1 MLGDNFNS
9 LIGYNM
15 ISALDEL
22 LKVRG
27 RQNLDPAELHISGS
41 DPVLDSPF
49 KLGEVAAAAHAA
61 VGVAVNDL
69 WEQKTGRRQK
79 IQISV
84 RSAAAS
90 LIPAASSLITSERA
104 SGTKT
109 APKALAPLEEAALDR
124 AAPDSGL
131 NSFGADSSVS
141 ARRRSSQA

>member
-1 MLGDNFNS
+1 MLDDNFNA

-22 LKVRG
+22 LKIRG

-69 WEQKTGRRQK
+69 WEQK
-79 IQISV
+79 
-84 RSAAAS
+84 
-90 LIPAASSLITSERA
+90 
-104 SGTKT
+104 
-109 APKALAPLEEAALDR
+109 LAGDKKFKFP
-124 AAPDSGL
+124 
-131 NSFGADSSVS
+131 FG
-141 ARRRSSQA
+141 QLLPP

>member
-1 MLGDNFNS
+1 MLGDNLNVF
-9 LIGYNM
+9 IGYNVM
-15 ISALDEL
+15 SALDEL
-22 LKVRG
+22 IKVRG
-27 RQNLDPAELHISGS
+27 RQNFDPAELHISET

-90 LIPAASSLITSERA
+90 LKSNKYV
-104 SGTKT
+104 GTWQ
-109 APKALAPLEEAALDR
+109 R
-124 AAPDSGL
+124 WSRHQ
-131 NSFGADSSVS
+131 S
-141 ARRRSSQA
+141 RSILTT

>member
-1 MLGDNFNS
+1 MLGDNLNA

-27 RQNLDPAELHISGS
+27 RQNLDPAELTSLI

-49 KLGEVAAAAHAA
+49 KLREVAAAAHAA

-69 WEQKTGRRQK
+69 GNKNWPKTK

-90 LIPAASSLITSERA
+90 LKSNKYAE
-104 SGTKT
+104 
-109 APKALAPLEEAALDR
+109 
-124 AAPDSGL
+124 
-131 NSFGADSSVS
+131 
-141 ARRRSSQA
+141 